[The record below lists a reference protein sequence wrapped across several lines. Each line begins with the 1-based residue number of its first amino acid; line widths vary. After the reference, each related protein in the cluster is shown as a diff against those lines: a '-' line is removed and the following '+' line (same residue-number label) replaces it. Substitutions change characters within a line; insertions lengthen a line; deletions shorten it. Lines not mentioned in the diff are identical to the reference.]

1 MRRNDVL
8 ISGAGIAGPA
18 LAYWLRSAGLDV
30 TVVERAPALRPGGQT
45 VDLRGAGRE
54 VISRMGL
61 MDRARAAAVDQRGL
75 AMVDARDRVT
85 AEMPTGAFD
94 GEGIVSEIEI
104 LRGDLARLLHDATS
118 PTTATAP
125 VPGGTETVPGGTE
138 YLFDDTITAL
148 AQDDEGVTVTF
159 EKAGRRR
166 FGVVVGADGPHST
179 VRELAFGPEA
189 DFVRPLNCW
198 TAWFTAREEWDLGGW
213 FRMYNAPGG
222 LVASARPGRLP
233 GEIKA
238 GLSFRAQPFAYD
250 RHDVRAQQELI
261 ARRFEGAGW
270 EVPRLLAAMRTSEDF
285 FFDSLAQV
293 RLDSSSRG
301 RTVLLG
307 DAGHCPSP
315 LTGMGTSLA
324 LVGAYVLAGE
334 ISTPGAGHL
343 DAFRNYDRIMRPYVT
358 RAQQLPPGGVSGYAP
373 NGALAIRMRAASM
386 RSMNRWPMRQVL
398 AAQFAKAG
406 DIDLPVYPHL
416 PHFPDGAVPGLSSPA
431 GTPSR
436 TPR

>member
-18 LAYWLRSAGLDV
+18 LAYWLRAAGFDV
-30 TVVERAPALRPGGQT
+30 TVVERAPGPRPGGQT

-61 MDRARAAAVDQRGL
+61 MDRARALAVDQRGL

-85 AEMPTGAFD
+85 AAMPTAAFG

-104 LRGDLARLLHDATS
+104 LRGDLARLLYDATPPTAGAS
-118 PTTATAP
+118 PG
-125 VPGGTETVPGGTE
+125 VE
-138 YLFDDTITAL
+138 YLFDDTVTAL
-148 AQDDEGVTVTF
+148 VQDDDGVTVTF
-159 EKAGRRR
+159 EKTGRRR
-166 FGVVVGADGPHST
+166 FGVVVGADGPHSV
-179 VRELAFGPEA
+179 VRSLAFGPEV

-198 TAWFTAREEWDLGGW
+198 TAWFTAREDWDLGGW
-213 FRMYNAPGG
+213 FRMFNAPGG

-238 GLSFRAQPFAYD
+238 GLSFRAEPFTYD
-250 RHDVRAQQELI
+250 RHDVRAQQDLI
-261 ARRFEGAGW
+261 ARRFEGVGW
-270 EVPRLLAAMRTSEDF
+270 EVPRLVAAMRTCDDF
-285 FFDSLAQV
+285 FFDSLGQV
-293 RLDSSSRG
+293 RLDSWSRG

-334 ISTPGAGHL
+334 LTRPGAGHL

-358 RAQQLPPGGVSGYAP
+358 RAQQLPPGGASAYAP
-373 NGALAIRMRAASM
+373 DGALAIRLRAASM
-386 RSMNRWPMRQVL
+386 RSMNRWPVRQVL

-406 DIDLPVYPHL
+406 DIDLPVYAHL
-416 PHFPDGAVPGLSSPA
+416 PAGPGLSSRS

-436 TPR
+436 TRR